1 MFEYLNYSTI
11 YQASGDLVF
20 ENKDLEGEACF
31 SYIFRNVKNNKK
43 KHIIYSIYISTDPS
57 YIQNNKENNLCI
69 LTEEQIIFHISYLR
83 FISSFKY
90 RITKKFIDDYSGFR
104 IDLDLNAIGIVHKMF
119 LTWIRY
125 LYEYPYNLVLYDS
138 FKLREEKKFI
148 EKSNYL
154 NIVNFVTTFYS
165 TDYIHQI
172 PKSNHNNI
180 PEFITRKSFKDRL
193 MKCDHLNDILKNS
206 DIKIEQFTEYDEI
219 DDFIEDFDNRKN
231 KYIENLNKLKQ

>member
-20 ENKDLEGEACF
+20 ENKDLKGEACF
-31 SYIFRNVKNNKK
+31 SYIFRNVINNKK
-43 KHIIYSIYISTDPS
+43 RHIIYSIYISTDPS
-57 YIQNNKENNLCI
+57 FIQDNRENNLCI
-69 LTEEQIIFHISYLR
+69 LTEEQIRFHISYLR

-90 RITKKFIDDYSGFR
+90 KITKKFIDDYSGFR
-104 IDLDLNAIGIVHKMF
+104 IDLDLNAIGNVHKMF

-125 LYEYPYNLVLYDS
+125 LYEYPYNFVLYDS

-165 TDYIHQI
+165 SDWIHQI
-172 PKSNHNNI
+172 PKSHHNI

-193 MKCDHLNDILKNS
+193 MKCDHLNDILNS
-206 DIKIEQFTEYDEI
+206 SNIQIAQFTEYEEI
-219 DDFIEDFDNRKN
+219 DDFIKDFDNRKN
-231 KYIENLNKLKQ
+231 KYIETLNKLKQ

>member
-1 MFEYLNYSTI
+1 MFDYLNYSTI

-20 ENKDLEGEACF
+20 ENKKLVREACF
-31 SYIFRNVKNNKK
+31 SYIFRNVRNNKK
-43 KHIIYSIYISTDPS
+43 QHIIYSIYISTDLS
-57 YIQNNKENNLCI
+57 FIQENHENNFCI
-69 LTEEQIIFHISYLR
+69 LTEEQIRFHISYLR

-90 RITKKFIDDYSGFR
+90 RITKKFIDDYPGFR

-138 FKLREEKKFI
+138 FKLREEKRFI

-165 TDYIHQI
+165 DDWIHQI
-172 PKSNHNNI
+172 PKYNNKI
-180 PEFITRKSFKDRL
+180 PEFITRKSFKNRL
-193 MKCDHLNDILKNS
+193 MKCDFLNDVLKNS
-206 DIKIEQFTEYDEI
+206 NIQIEQFKEYDKI
-219 DDFIEDFDNRKN
+219 DDFFEDFDNRKN

>member
-1 MFEYLNYSTI
+1 MFKYLNYCTI

-20 ENKDLEGEACF
+20 ENKNLVGEACF
-31 SYIFRNVKNNKK
+31 SYIFRNVKDNKK
-43 KHIIYSIYISTDPS
+43 QHIIYSIYISTDPS
-57 YIQNNKENNLCI
+57 FIKENRENNLCI

-90 RITKKFIDDYSGFR
+90 RITKKFIDKYPGFR

-138 FKLREEKKFI
+138 FKLREEKRFI

-165 TDYIHQI
+165 NDWIHQI
-172 PKSNHNNI
+172 PKSNNKI
-180 PEFITRKSFKDRL
+180 PEFVTRKSFKNRL
-193 MKCDHLNDILKNS
+193 MKCDFLNDILENS
-206 DIKIEQFTEYDEI
+206 NIQIEQFTEYDEI
-219 DDFIEDFDNRKN
+219 EDFIEDFDNWKN
-231 KYIENLNKLKQ
+231 KSFEYLNKLKQ

>member
-1 MFEYLNYSTI
+1 MFEYLSYSTI

-20 ENKDLEGEACF
+20 ENKVLEGQACF
-31 SYIFRNVKNNKK
+31 SYIFNNVRNNKK
-43 KHIIYSIYISTDPS
+43 QHIIYSIYISTDPS
-57 YIQNNKENNLCI
+57 FIQNNHENNFCI
-69 LTEEQIIFHISYLR
+69 LTEEQIRFHISYLR

-90 RITKKFIDDYSGFR
+90 KITKKFIDDYSGFR

-125 LYEYPYNLVLYDS
+125 LYEYPYSLVLYDS
-138 FKLREEKKFI
+138 FKLREEKRFI

-154 NIVNFVTTFYS
+154 NIVNFVTSFFS
-165 TDYIHQI
+165 NDWIHQI
-172 PKSNHNNI
+172 PRSHNI
-180 PEFITRKSFKDRL
+180 PEFITRKSFKNRL
-193 MKCDHLNDILKNS
+193 MKCDFLNDILKNS
-206 DIKIEQFTEYDEI
+206 NIQIEQFEEYDGI

>member
-1 MFEYLNYSTI
+1 MFEYINYSSI

-20 ENKDLEGEACF
+20 ENKNLVGEACF
-31 SYIFRNVKNNKK
+31 SYIFNNVRNNKK
-43 KHIIYSIYISTDPS
+43 QHIIYSIYISTDPS
-57 YIQNNKENNLCI
+57 YIQENRENNLCI
-69 LTEEQIIFHISYLR
+69 LTEEQIRFHISYLR

-90 RITKKFIDDYSGFR
+90 KITKKFIDDYPGFR
-104 IDLDLNAIGIVHKMF
+104 IDLDLNAIGSVHKMF

-138 FKLREEKKFI
+138 FKLREEKRFI

-165 TDYIHQI
+165 SDWIHQI
-172 PKSNHNNI
+172 PKSLHHI

-206 DIKIEQFTEYDEI
+206 NIKVEQFAEYDEI
-219 DDFIEDFDNRKN
+219 DDFIENFDNRKN

>member
-1 MFEYLNYSTI
+1 MFEYLSYSTI

-20 ENKDLEGEACF
+20 ENKDLEGQACF
-31 SYIFRNVKNNKK
+31 SYIFRNVRNNKK
-43 KHIIYSIYISTDPS
+43 QHIIYSIYISTDPS
-57 YIQNNKENNLCI
+57 FIQDNRESNLCI
-69 LTEEQIIFHISYLR
+69 LTEEQIRFHMSYLR

-90 RITKKFIDDYSGFR
+90 KITKKFIDDYSGFR
-104 IDLDLNAIGIVHKMF
+104 IDLDLNAIGNVHKMF

-138 FKLREEKKFI
+138 FKLREEKRFI

-165 TDYIHQI
+165 NDWIHQI
-172 PKSNHNNI
+172 PKSHHNI

-206 DIKIEQFTEYDEI
+206 NIQIALFTEYDEI
-219 DDFIEDFDNRKN
+219 DDFIKDFDNRKN
-231 KYIENLNKLKQ
+231 KYIETLNKLKQ

>member
-1 MFEYLNYSTI
+1 MFEYLSYSTI

-20 ENKDLEGEACF
+20 ENKDLEGQACF
-31 SYIFRNVKNNKK
+31 SYIFRNVRNNKK
-43 KHIIYSIYISTDPS
+43 QHIIYSIYISTDPS
-57 YIQNNKENNLCI
+57 FIQDNRENNLCI
-69 LTEEQIIFHISYLR
+69 LTEEQIRFHMSYLR

-90 RITKKFIDDYSGFR
+90 KITKKFIDNYSGFR
-104 IDLDLNAIGIVHKMF
+104 IDLDLNAIGNVHKMF

-138 FKLREEKKFI
+138 FKLREEKRFI

-165 TDYIHQI
+165 NDWIHQI
-172 PKSNHNNI
+172 PKSHHNI

-206 DIKIEQFTEYDEI
+206 NIQIALFTEYDEI
-219 DDFIEDFDNRKN
+219 DDFIKDFDNRKN
-231 KYIENLNKLKQ
+231 KYIETLNKLKQ

>member
-1 MFEYLNYSTI
+1 MFDYLNYSTI

-20 ENKDLEGEACF
+20 ENKNLEGEACF
-31 SYIFRNVKNNKK
+31 SYIFNNVRNNKK
-43 KHIIYSIYISTDPS
+43 QHIIYSIYISTDPS
-57 YIQNNKENNLCI
+57 FIQENHENNLCI

-125 LYEYPYNLVLYDS
+125 LYEYPYSLVLYDS
-138 FKLREEKKFI
+138 FKLREEKRFL

-165 TDYIHQI
+165 NDWIHQI
-172 PKSNHNNI
+172 PKSNRNI
-180 PEFITRKSFKDRL
+180 PEFMTRKSFKNRL
-193 MKCDHLNDILKNS
+193 MKCDFLNDILKNS
-206 DIKIEQFTEYDEI
+206 NIKIEQFKEYDEI
-219 DDFIEDFDNRKN
+219 DNFFEDFDNRKN

>member
-1 MFEYLNYSTI
+1 MFEYLRYSTI
-11 YQASGDLVF
+11 YQASGDLVY
-20 ENKDLEGEACF
+20 ENKNLNGEACF
-31 SYIFRNVKNNKK
+31 SYIFKNVKNNKK
-43 KHIIYSIYISTDPS
+43 QHIIYSIYISTDPS
-57 YIQNNKENNLCI
+57 FIQENHEDNFCI
-69 LTEEQIIFHISYLR
+69 LTEEQIRFHISYLR

-104 IDLDLNAIGIVHKMF
+104 IDLDLNAIGSVHKMF

-125 LYEYPYNLVLYDS
+125 LYEYPYNLALYDS
-138 FKLREEKKFI
+138 FKLREDKRFI

-165 TDYIHQI
+165 NDCIHQI
-172 PKSNHNNI
+172 PKSLNKI

-193 MKCDHLNDILKNS
+193 MKCDYLNDILKNS
-206 DIKIEQFTEYDEI
+206 DINIKKFTEYDEI

>member
-1 MFEYLNYSTI
+1 MFEYLSYSTI

-20 ENKDLEGEACF
+20 ENKRLNGEACF
-31 SYIFRNVKNNKK
+31 SYIFRNIQRRIKQ
-43 KHIIYSIYISTDPS
+43 HIIYNIYISTDPR
-57 YIQNNKENNLCI
+57 YIEEYHASNFCI
-69 LTEEQIIFHISYLR
+69 LTEEQIRFHISYLR

-90 RITKKFIDDYSGFR
+90 RITKKFVDDYSGFK
-104 IDLDLNAIGIVHKMF
+104 IELDLNAIGSVHKMF

-138 FKLREEKKFI
+138 FKLREEKRII

-154 NIVNFVTTFYS
+154 NIVNFVTAFYS
-165 TDYIHQI
+165 NDRIHQI
-172 PKSNHNNI
+172 PKSLHNI

-193 MKCDHLNDILKNS
+193 MKCDCLNDILKNS
-206 DIKIEQFTEYDEI
+206 NIQIEQFEEYDKI
-219 DDFIEDFDNRKN
+219 DDFIKDFDNRKN

>member
-1 MFEYLNYSTI
+1 MFEYLTYSTI

-20 ENKDLEGEACF
+20 ENKNLVREACF
-31 SYIFRNVKNNKK
+31 SYIFRNVRNNKK
-43 KHIIYSIYISTDPS
+43 QHIIYSIYISTDPS
-57 YIQNNKENNLCI
+57 FIQENHESNFCI
-69 LTEEQIIFHISYLR
+69 LTEEQIRFHISYLR

-90 RITKKFIDDYSGFR
+90 RITKKFIDKYSGFR

-125 LYEYPYNLVLYDS
+125 LYEFPYNLVLYDS
-138 FKLREEKKFI
+138 FKLREEKRFV

-165 TDYIHQI
+165 DDHIHQI
-172 PKSNHNNI
+172 PRSLCNI

-193 MKCDHLNDILKNS
+193 MKCDYLNDILKNS
-206 DIKIEQFTEYDEI
+206 DIEIEQFTEYDEL
-219 DDFIEDFDNRKN
+219 DSFIEDFDNRKN

>member
-20 ENKDLEGEACF
+20 ENKNLEGEACF
-31 SYIFRNVKNNKK
+31 SYIFNNVGNNKK
-43 KHIIYSIYISTDPS
+43 QHIIYSIYISTDPS
-57 YIQNNKENNLCI
+57 FIQENHENNFCI
-69 LTEEQIIFHISYLR
+69 LTEEQIRFHISYLR

-90 RITKKFIDDYSGFR
+90 RITKKFIDDYPGFR

-138 FKLREEKKFI
+138 FKLRKEKRFI

-165 TDYIHQI
+165 NDWIHQI
-172 PKSNHNNI
+172 PKSNRNI
-180 PEFITRKSFKDRL
+180 PEFMTRKSFKNRL
-193 MKCDHLNDILKNS
+193 MKCDFLNDILKNS
-206 DIKIEQFTEYDEI
+206 NIKIEQFNEYDKI
-219 DDFIEDFDNRKN
+219 DDFFEDFDNRKN

>member
-1 MFEYLNYSTI
+1 MFEYINYSTI

-20 ENKDLEGEACF
+20 ENKNLEGEACF
-31 SYIFRNVKNNKK
+31 SYIFNNVRNNKK
-43 KHIIYSIYISTDPS
+43 QHIIYSIYISTDPGF
-57 YIQNNKENNLCI
+57 IQDNHENNFCI
-69 LTEEQIIFHISYLR
+69 LTEEQIRFHISYLR

-90 RITKKFIDDYSGFR
+90 KITKKFIDDYSGFR

-125 LYEYPYNLVLYDS
+125 LYEFPYNLVLYDS
-138 FKLREEKKFI
+138 FKLREDKRFI

-165 TDYIHQI
+165 NDWIHQI
-172 PKSNHNNI
+172 PKSNRNI
-180 PEFITRKSFKDRL
+180 PEFMTRKSFKNRL
-193 MKCDHLNDILKNS
+193 MKCDFLNDILKNS
-206 DIKIEQFTEYDEI
+206 NIKIEQFNEYNEI
-219 DDFIEDFDNRKN
+219 DDFFENFDNRKN

>member
-11 YQASGDLVF
+11 YQTSGDLVK
-20 ENKDLEGEACF
+20 ENKNLEGEACF

-43 KHIIYSIYISTDPS
+43 QHIIYSIYISTDPS
-57 YIQNNKENNLCI
+57 YIQENRENNFCI
-69 LTEEQIIFHISYLR
+69 LTEEQIRFHISYLR

-90 RITKKFIDDYSGFR
+90 RIIKKFIDDYPGFR

-138 FKLREEKKFI
+138 FKLRGEKRFI

-172 PKSNHNNI
+172 PRSLHNI

-193 MKCDHLNDILKNS
+193 MKCDYLNDILKYS

-219 DDFIEDFDNRKN
+219 DGFIEDFDNRKN
-231 KYIENLNKLKQ
+231 KYIENLNKLKR

>member
-1 MFEYLNYSTI
+1 MFEYINYCTI

-31 SYIFRNVKNNKK
+31 SFIFRNVKNNKK
-43 KHIIYSIYISTDPS
+43 QHIIYSIYISTDPGF
-57 YIQNNKENNLCI
+57 IQDNHENNLCI
-69 LTEEQIIFHISYLR
+69 LTEEQIRFHISYLR

-90 RITKKFIDDYSGFR
+90 KITKKFIDDYSGFR

-138 FKLREEKKFI
+138 FKLREDKRFI

-154 NIVNFVTTFYS
+154 NIVNFVTTFYYN
-165 TDYIHQI
+165 DYIHQI
-172 PKSNHNNI
+172 PKSFRRI
-180 PEFITRKSFKDRL
+180 PEFITRKSFKNRL
-193 MKCDHLNDILKNS
+193 MKCDILNDILKNS
-206 DIKIEQFTEYDEI
+206 NIQIEQFEEYDEI
-219 DDFIEDFDNRKN
+219 DGFFEDFDNRKN
-231 KYIENLNKLKQ
+231 KYIETLNKLKQ

>member
-20 ENKDLEGEACF
+20 ENKKLIGEACF

-43 KHIIYSIYISTDPS
+43 QHIIYSIYISTDPS
-57 YIQNNKENNLCI
+57 YIQENRENNLCI
-69 LTEEQIIFHISYLR
+69 LTEEQIRFHITYLR

-90 RITKKFIDDYSGFR
+90 KITKKFIDDYPGFR

-138 FKLREEKKFI
+138 FKLREEKRFI

-165 TDYIHQI
+165 TDNIHQI
-172 PKSNHNNI
+172 PRSLVSI

-193 MKCDHLNDILKNS
+193 MKCDYLNDILKNS
-206 DIKIEQFTEYDEI
+206 DVKIEQFKEYDEI
-219 DDFIEDFDNRKN
+219 DDFIKDFDNRKN
-231 KYIENLNKLKQ
+231 KYIENLNKLKR

>member
-11 YQASGDLVF
+11 YQTSGDLVF
-20 ENKDLEGEACF
+20 ENKNLDGEACF
-31 SYIFRNVKNNKK
+31 SYIFNNLRNNKK
-43 KHIIYSIYISTDPS
+43 QHIIYSIYISTDPGF
-57 YIQNNKENNLCI
+57 IQDNHENNFCI
-69 LTEEQIIFHISYLR
+69 LTEEQIRFHISYLR

-90 RITKKFIDDYSGFR
+90 RIIKKFIDNYSGFR

-138 FKLREEKKFI
+138 FKLREEKRFI

-154 NIVNFVTTFYS
+154 NIVNFVTIFYS

-172 PKSNHNNI
+172 PQFNCHI
-180 PEFITRKSFKDRL
+180 PEFMTRKSFKNRL
-193 MKCDHLNDILKNS
+193 MKCDRLNDILKNS
-206 DIKIEQFTEYDEI
+206 NIKIEQFTEYDEM

-231 KYIENLNKLKQ
+231 KYIENLNKLK

>member
-1 MFEYLNYSTI
+1 MFEYLSYNTI

-20 ENKDLEGEACF
+20 KNKNLNGEACF
-31 SYIFRNVKNNKK
+31 SYIFRNIGYRVKQHVVYN
-43 KHIIYSIYISTDPS
+43 IYISTDPE
-57 YIQNNKENNLCI
+57 YIEEYHYSNFCI
-69 LTEEQIIFHISYLR
+69 LTEEQIRFHISYLR

-90 RITKKFIDDYSGFR
+90 RITKKFIDNHSGFK
-104 IDLDLNAIGIVHKMF
+104 IELDLNAIGVVHKMF

-165 TDYIHQI
+165 NDWIHQI
-172 PKSNHNNI
+172 PKSHHNI
-180 PEFITRKSFKDRL
+180 PKFITRKSFKDRL
-193 MKCDHLNDILKNS
+193 MKCNCLNDILENS
-206 DIKIEQFTEYDEI
+206 NIVIDQFAEYDEI
-219 DDFIEDFDNRKN
+219 DDFIKDFDNRKN

>member
-1 MFEYLNYSTI
+1 MFKYLSYSTI
-11 YQASGDLVF
+11 YRASGDLVF
-20 ENKDLEGEACF
+20 ENKDLCGEACF
-31 SYIFRNVKNNKK
+31 SYIFRNVRNNKK
-43 KHIIYSIYISTDPS
+43 QHIIYSIYISTDPGF
-57 YIQNNKENNLCI
+57 IQDNYENNFCI
-69 LTEEQIIFHISYLR
+69 LTEEQIIFHITYLR

-90 RITKKFIDDYSGFR
+90 KITKKFIDDYSGFR

-138 FKLREEKKFI
+138 FKLREEKRFI

-154 NIVNFVTTFYS
+154 NIINFVTTFYS
-165 TDYIHQI
+165 NDHIHQI
-172 PKSNHNNI
+172 PRSRTII

-193 MKCDHLNDILKNS
+193 MKCDYLNDILKNS
-206 DIKIEQFTEYDEI
+206 NIQIEQFEEYDEI
-219 DDFIEDFDNRKN
+219 DDFIEDFNNRKN

>member
-1 MFEYLNYSTI
+1 MFEYLSYSTI

-20 ENKDLEGEACF
+20 ENKDLEGQACF
-31 SYIFRNVKNNKK
+31 SYIFRNVRNNKK
-43 KHIIYSIYISTDPS
+43 QHIIYSIYISTDS
-57 YIQNNKENNLCI
+57 NFIQDNRESNLCI
-69 LTEEQIIFHISYLR
+69 LTEEQIRFHMSYLR

-90 RITKKFIDDYSGFR
+90 KITKKFINDYSGFR
-104 IDLDLNAIGIVHKMF
+104 IDLDLNAIGNVHKMF

-138 FKLREEKKFI
+138 FKLREEKRFL

-165 TDYIHQI
+165 NDLIHQI
-172 PKSNHNNI
+172 PKSHHNI

-206 DIKIEQFTEYDEI
+206 NIQIAQFTEYDEI
-219 DDFIEDFDNRKN
+219 DDFIKDFDNRKN
-231 KYIENLNKLKQ
+231 KYIETLNKLK

>member
-1 MFEYLNYSTI
+1 MFKYLSYSTI
-11 YQASGDLVF
+11 YRASGDLVF
-20 ENKDLEGEACF
+20 ENKNLEGEACF
-31 SYIFRNVKNNKK
+31 SYIFNNVKNNKK
-43 KHIIYSIYISTDPS
+43 QHIIYSIYISTDPGF
-57 YIQNNKENNLCI
+57 IQDNHENNFCI

-90 RITKKFIDDYSGFR
+90 KITKKFIDDYSGFR

-138 FKLREEKKFI
+138 FKLREDKRFI

-165 TDYIHQI
+165 NDWIHQI
-172 PKSNHNNI
+172 PKSRISI
-180 PEFITRKSFKDRL
+180 PEFVTRKSFKDRL
-193 MKCDHLNDILKNS
+193 MKCDFLNDILKNS
-206 DIKIEQFTEYDEI
+206 NIKIEQFKEYDEI
-219 DDFIEDFDNRKN
+219 DDFIKDFDNRKN

>member
-1 MFEYLNYSTI
+1 MFDYLNYSTI

-20 ENKDLEGEACF
+20 ENKDLESEACF

-43 KHIIYSIYISTDPS
+43 QHIIYSIYISTDPNF
-57 YIQNNKENNLCI
+57 IQENHESNFCI

-90 RITKKFIDDYSGFR
+90 RITKKFIDDYAGFR

-165 TDYIHQI
+165 NDYIHQI
-172 PKSNHNNI
+172 PRFNKI
-180 PEFITRKSFKDRL
+180 PKFVTRKSFKNKL
-193 MKCDHLNDILKNS
+193 MKCDFLNDILKYS
-206 DIKIEQFTEYDEI
+206 DIKAEQFDEYDEI
-219 DDFIEDFDNRKN
+219 DDFFKDFDNRKN

>member
-20 ENKDLEGEACF
+20 ENKDLGSEACF
-31 SYIFRNVKNNKK
+31 SYIFNNVRNNKK
-43 KHIIYSIYISTDPS
+43 QHIIYSIYISTDPGF
-57 YIQNNKENNLCI
+57 IQENSENNFCI
-69 LTEEQIIFHISYLR
+69 LTEEQIRFHISYLR

-90 RITKKFIDDYSGFR
+90 KIIKKFIDDYSGFR
-104 IDLDLNAIGIVHKMF
+104 IDLDLNAIGSVHKMF

-125 LYEYPYNLVLYDS
+125 LYEFPYNLVLYDS
-138 FKLREEKKFI
+138 FKLREDKRFI

-154 NIVNFVTTFYS
+154 NIVNFVTAFYS
-165 TDYIHQI
+165 SDTIHQI
-172 PKSNHNNI
+172 PKFCYHIS
-180 PEFITRKSFKDRL
+180 EFITRKSFKDRL
-193 MKCDHLNDILKNS
+193 LKCDHLNDILKNS
-206 DIKIEQFTEYDEI
+206 NIKVEQFTEYDGI

>member
-1 MFEYLNYSTI
+1 MFKYLNYSTI

-20 ENKDLEGEACF
+20 ENKHLVGEACF
-31 SYIFRNVKNNKK
+31 SYIFRNVENNKK
-43 KHIIYSIYISTDPS
+43 QHIIYSIYISTDPS
-57 YIQNNKENNLCI
+57 FIKENRENNLCI

-90 RITKKFIDDYSGFR
+90 RITKKFIDKYPGFR
-104 IDLDLNAIGIVHKMF
+104 IDLDLNTIGIVHKMF

-138 FKLREEKKFI
+138 FKLREEKRFI

-165 TDYIHQI
+165 NDWIHQI
-172 PKSNHNNI
+172 PKSNNKI
-180 PEFITRKSFKDRL
+180 PEFITRKSFKNRL
-193 MKCDHLNDILKNS
+193 MKCDFLNDVLKNS
-206 DIKIEQFTEYDEI
+206 NIQIEQFEEYDEI
-219 DDFIEDFDNRKN
+219 EDFIEDFDNRKN